1 MLGNEEET
9 AYTESDLPSA
19 TAVIDQQH
27 QQTSANKS
35 GEAVVQEFIVEG
47 GENQQE
53 TRIELILNDDN
64 TISEANGNTAV
75 LLDGDS
81 VPVVLASEEVSSVRI
96 LLCFEKNRFEFVIRP
111 RTKQSPDVRKRG
123 I

>member
-81 VPVVLASEEVSSVRI
+81 VPVVLASEEV
-96 LLCFEKNRFEFVIRP
+96 
-111 RTKQSPDVRKRG
+111 
-123 I
+123 